1 MSFTKTEF
9 HQTPAGRIAY
19 RKTGGKSGKIG
30 IVWCGGLRSDM
41 MGGKATELHQAAMA
55 ADRSYLRFDYTGH
68 GESDVAFE
76 DTTIADWKR
85 DAMSAIDELIDG
97 PVILVGSSM
106 GGWTSLLATME
117 RPERVKGLV
126 LIAPAPD
133 FTEKLMWADFSDEIK
148 SQIETQGFWMRPSE
162 YEDDYPITKALI
174 DAGRDLQITDNPID
188 LNNIPVRII
197 QGVLDDAVPWTYAQ
211 RLVDI
216 ISSEDVSFH
225 LVKDGD
231 HRMSRPQDI
240 VHIIHTVL
248 TLADQ
253 LDVSVSA

>member
-1 MSFTKTEF
+1 MSFAKTEF
-9 HQTPAGRIAY
+9 HPTPAGKIAF
-19 RKTGGKSGKIG
+19 RRSNGNAKKVG

-55 ADRSYLRFDYTGH
+55 HDRAFLRFDYTGH

-76 DTTIADWKR
+76 STTIADWKR
-85 DAMSAIDELIDG
+85 DALLAIDELIDG
-97 PVILVGSSM
+97 PIILVGSSM
-106 GGWTSLLATME
+106 GGWVSLMAAME
-117 RPERVKGLV
+117 RPERVVGLV

-133 FTEKLMWADFSDEIK
+133 FTEKLMWAGFSQEIREE
-148 SQIETQGFWMRPSE
+148 IETKGFWMRPSE

-174 DAGRDLQITDNPID
+174 QAGRELQITDSPID
-188 LNNIPVRII
+188 LNNMPVRII
-197 QGVLDDAVPWTYAQ
+197 QGVLDDAVPWEYAQ
-211 RLVDI
+211 NLVTQI
-216 ISSEDVSFH
+216 TSEDVSFH

-240 VHIIHTVL
+240 ENIKHTVL

-253 LDVSVSA
+253 LDVSA

>member
-1 MSFTKTEF
+1 MSFALTEF
-9 HQTPAGRIAY
+9 HSTLAGKIAF
-19 RKTGGKSGKIG
+19 RKSGGNSQKTG

-41 MGGKATELHQAAMA
+41 MGGKATELHQAALA
-55 ADRSYLRFDYTGH
+55 EDRPFLRFDYTGH
-68 GESDVAFE
+68 GESDVTFA

-85 DAMSAIDELIDG
+85 DTLLAIDELIEG

-117 RPERVKGLV
+117 RPERVEGVV

-133 FTEKLMWADFSDEIK
+133 FTEKLMWNGFSQDIRD
-148 SQIETQGFWMRPSE
+148 QINKDGYWMRPSE

-174 DAGRDLQITDNPID
+174 EAGRKLQILDNPVD

-197 QGVLDDAVPWTYAQ
+197 QGVLDDAVPWEYAQ
-211 RLVDI
+211 KLVQI
-216 ISSEDVSFH
+216 ITSEDIRFD

-240 VHIIHTVL
+240 VLIKHTVL
-248 TLADQ
+248 DLAAQ
-253 LDVSVSA
+253 LDASRSA

>member
-1 MSFTKTEF
+1 MSFMKTEF
-9 HQTPAGRIAY
+9 HQTPAGKIAF
-19 RKTGGKSGKIG
+19 RKSGGKIEKTG
-30 IVWCGGLRSDM
+30 IVWLGGLRSDM
-41 MGGKATELHQAAMA
+41 LGGKATDLHQAAMG
-55 ADRSYLRFDYTGH
+55 ADRSFLRFDYTGH

-76 DTTIADWKR
+76 DTTITDWKR
-85 DAMSAIDELIDG
+85 DAILAVDELIDG

-106 GGWTSLLATME
+106 GGWTSLLATMA

-133 FTEKLMWADFSDEIK
+133 FTEKLMWADFSDDIK
-148 SQIETQGFWMRPSE
+148 NQIETQGYWMRPSE

-174 DAGRDLQITDNPID
+174 EAGRELQITDKPID

-197 QGVLDDAVPWTYAQ
+197 QGKLDDAVPWQYAQ
-211 RLVDI
+211 KLVDI
-216 ISSEDVSFH
+216 ITSEDLTFH

-240 VHIIHTVL
+240 DNIIYTVL

-253 LDVSVSA
+253 LDETSA